1 MNRSLIDE
9 PEEVRVNDKH
19 RSSELPMFGGNNSIL
34 KDLEEIED
42 NQKDLQYLKGIS
54 ENESA
59 IKRGRAYTAGDELKI
74 DSK

>member
-1 MNRSLIDE
+1 MHKSQMNRSLIDE

-42 NQKDLQYLKGIS
+42 NQKDL
-54 ENESA
+54 
-59 IKRGRAYTAGDELKI
+59 
-74 DSK
+74 